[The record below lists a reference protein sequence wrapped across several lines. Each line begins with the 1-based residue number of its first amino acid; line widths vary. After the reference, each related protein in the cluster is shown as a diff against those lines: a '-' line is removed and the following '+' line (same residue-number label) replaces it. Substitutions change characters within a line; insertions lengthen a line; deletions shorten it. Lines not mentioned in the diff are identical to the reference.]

1 MQVRVETLADLKR
14 IKFNP
19 FDTVFCVE
27 TEKEYFLNLSG
38 GSLTPDDDD
47 IVQAIHGANARYVAM
62 VAKVIGGTP
71 GSPAILDESG
81 KIPLANM
88 PSSVFTYKGGWN
100 AATNTPTLADGVGTS
115 GDTYRV
121 TNAGSVDFGAGAIS
135 FAVGDKAVYNGTV
148 WEKWDV
154 TDDVATLK
162 TYITAQAT
170 PTRVTGA
177 APDALGEYRSYLRNG
192 SARTY
197 TETNG
202 SPTTAPGS
210 TNGYVLY
217 APADYTAA
225 DASGQPSR
233 YEIYIGLNKEPV
245 FEFYSSTGRTG
256 KINIEPFQR
265 YGGVDVN
272 GGVGVAYDPT
282 TGVAQVYLPMYQGA
296 IIYTH
301 LDENGLGSSADIY
314 FDIKC

>member
-88 PSSVFTYKGGWN
+88 PASVFTYKGGWN
-100 AATNTPTLADGVGTS
+100 AATNTPELADGVGTS
-115 GDTYRV
+115 GNTYRV
-121 TNAGSVDFGAGAIS
+121 THAGSVNFGAGAIS

-154 TDDVATLK
+154 QDQEVPVG
-162 TYITAQAT
+162 TYIQHGGASAPTGYLACNGAAVSRATYAALFGVLSTTYGAGDGSTTFNLPDARGLVMVGAGAHGTMTRANGTAYNGGSVGASRNDQMQGHRHASGI
-170 PTRVTGA
+170 TGA
-177 APDALGEYRSYLRNG
+177 GGGSVANSAGLALTDTGLPVTDAVNG
-192 SARTY
+192 T
-197 TETNG
+197 
-202 SPTTAPGS
+202 P
-210 TNGYVLY
+210 
-217 APADYTAA
+217 
-225 DASGQPSR
+225 
-233 YEIYIGLNKEPV
+233 
-245 FEFYSSTGRTG
+245 RTG
-256 KINIEPFQR
+256 
-265 YGGVDVN
+265 
-272 GGVGVAYDPT
+272 
-282 TGVAQVYLPMYQGA
+282 
-296 IIYTH
+296 
-301 LDENGLGSSADIY
+301 DETRPAEIAVLVC
-314 FDIKC
+314 IKF

>member
-88 PSSVFTYKGGWN
+88 PASVFTYKGGWN

-154 TDDVATLK
+154 QDQEVPVG
-162 TYITAQAT
+162 TYIQHAGASA
-170 PTRVTGA
+170 PTGYLACNGA
-177 APDALGEYRSYLRNG
+177 AVSRTTYADLFAVVSTTYGVGDGSTTFNLPDARGLVMVGAGAHGTMTRANGTAYNGGTLGASRNDQMQGHKHFNTAISTSG
-192 SARTY
+192 SAESGRGISSTNNS
-197 TETNG
+197 TNDDKIGNPSTDGTNG
-202 SPTTAPGS
+202 TP
-210 TNGYVLY
+210 
-217 APADYTAA
+217 
-225 DASGQPSR
+225 
-233 YEIYIGLNKEPV
+233 
-245 FEFYSSTGRTG
+245 RTG
-256 KINIEPFQR
+256 
-265 YGGVDVN
+265 
-272 GGVGVAYDPT
+272 
-282 TGVAQVYLPMYQGA
+282 
-296 IIYTH
+296 
-301 LDENGLGSSADIY
+301 DETRPAEIAVLVC
-314 FDIKC
+314 IKF